1 MSTIETSPQL
11 PVSTADVEVNAPA
24 SGQANG
30 AQVPTSDVESALE
43 GFDRW
48 IKDFQKYE
56 AVLVRFPMESS
67 SSQLTHPTE

>member
-1 MSTIETSPQL
+1 MSTIESTPQ
-11 PVSTADVEVNAPA
+11 SSGSAIADVANTVAPA

-30 AQVPTSDVESALE
+30 ASTTPATQPTLE

-56 AVLVRFPMESS
+56 AVLVSVDIDCIIV
-67 SSQLTHPTE
+67 